1 MSNRATYHAQV
12 TDFSVDVETDK
23 DLINLSNVVDSDGD
37 LVAMNLDLFSGAWSV
52 GLEAGEHI
60 SFTAKLTSK
69 VERQEIEGNFYTVRA
84 CHLCAPKI
92 KK

>member
-1 MSNRATYHAQV
+1 MTG
-12 TDFSVDVETDK
+12 FSVDIETDE
-23 DLINLSNVVDSDGD
+23 DLINLSNVIDSDGD
-37 LVAMNLDLFSGAWSV
+37 LVANEMDLFHGSWASN
-52 GLEAGEHI
+52 LEAGEHI

>member
-1 MSNRATYHAQV
+1 MSKRATYHGTV
-12 TDFSVDVETDK
+12 SGFSVDLETNK
-23 DLINLSNVVDSDGD
+23 DLVNLQNVIDSDGD
-37 LVAMNLDLFSGAWSV
+37 LVANEMDLFHGSWASN
-52 GLEAGEHI
+52 LEAGEHI